1 MFRKY
6 NINRSSSIY
15 RRNNKNGKHQNI
27 INIRSIGIGIIICIL
42 TIWCFGLTTFF
53 SIQSNNNNE
62 HPIKKIIKDSNDNR
76 NNAVNKN
83 KNNGGKLT
91 PYQAWLKRRKGIA
104 LKPLEPIKKLNVSEI
119 GKWVF
124 RKTKDGKPHY
134 YNRKTHEIK
143 WIKPPKN
150 LQ

>member
-91 PYQAWLKRRKGIA
+91 PYQAWLKQCIFYFD
-104 LKPLEPIKKLNVSEI
+104 VSTI
-119 GKWVF
+119 
-124 RKTKDGKPHY
+124 
-134 YNRKTHEIK
+134 I
-143 WIKPPKN
+143 
-150 LQ
+150 